1 MTDQRPVSR
10 RLFLQT
16 TALTTTTLARG
27 QSPISIAKPST
38 RRIPEFANAIGIVSA
53 SAHAQLTGR
62 AHGRTFSLLE
72 VPGILRNELDLRVV
86 DLNTSSFPDFS
97 KIDRSYLDKLRT
109 AVSDAGCVMTNLK
122 MNQRGL
128 DMNSPDKQVRDKA
141 LNEYKRSIDIAS
153 QLGCRWARP
162 LPAKSKPA
170 MQIHISSYREL
181 CEYGAERNVTLLV
194 ENFGWMQAEAD
205 SVAKLVKAIGGNV
218 AAGVDTGNWNSNEV
232 RYPGLTKSFPL
243 AVTCDFKA
251 RRFGPN
257 GEHNEYD
264 LRRCFDIAWASG
276 FRGPWALE
284 HSNSNTKALLAGFA
298 KLRDM
303 LRKWTTEN
311 SANDK

>member
-1 MTDQRPVSR
+1 MTDRRPIDR
-10 RLFLQT
+10 RRFLQT
-16 TALTTTTLARG
+16 TALTTATLASG
-27 QSPISIAKPST
+27 QSRIASAKPST
-38 RRIPEFANAIGIVSA
+38 QQIPELANAIGIVSA

-62 AHGRTFSLLE
+62 AQGRTFSLLDI
-72 VPGILRNELDLRVV
+72 PRILRDELDLRVV

-97 KIDRSYLDKLRT
+97 KVDQSYLDKLRK
-109 AVSDAGCVMTNLK
+109 AVDDAGCVMTNLK
-122 MNQRGL
+122 MNQRGI
-128 DMNSPDKQVRDKA
+128 DMNSPDKQVRDNA
-141 LNEYKRSIDIAS
+141 LSEYKRSIDIAS

-162 LPAKSKPA
+162 LPAKPKPD
-170 MQIHISSYREL
+170 MKIHIESYREL
-181 CEYGAERNVTLLV
+181 CDYGAERNVTLLV
-194 ENFGWMQAEAD
+194 ENFGWMQSDAD

-218 AAGVDTGNWNSNEV
+218 AAGVDTGNWNGNEV
-232 RYPGLTKSFPL
+232 RYPGLEKSFPL

-284 HSNSNTKALLAGFA
+284 HSNPDTKALLSGFA

-303 LRKWTTEN
+303 LRKWTAEN
-311 SANDK
+311 SADDK

>member
-1 MTDQRPVSR
+1 MADRRPIDR
-10 RLFLQT
+10 RRFLQT
-16 TALTTTTLARG
+16 TALTTATLASG
-27 QSPISIAKPST
+27 QSRIARAKPSAQQ
-38 RRIPEFANAIGIVSA
+38 IPELANAIGIVSA

-62 AHGRTFSLLE
+62 AQGRTFSLLDI
-72 VPGILRNELDLRVV
+72 PGILRNELNLRVV

-97 KIDRSYLDKLRT
+97 KVDQTYLDKLRK
-109 AVSDAGCVMTNLK
+109 AVDDAGCVMTNLK
-122 MNQRGL
+122 MNQRGI
-128 DMNSPDKQVRDKA
+128 DMNSPDKQIRDKA
-141 LNEYKRSIDIAS
+141 LTEYKRSIDIAS

-162 LPAKSKPA
+162 LPAKPKPN
-170 MQIHISSYREL
+170 MQIHIESYREL
-181 CEYGAERNVTLLV
+181 CDYGAERNVTLLV
-194 ENFGWMQAEAD
+194 ENFGWMQSDAD

-218 AAGVDTGNWNSNEV
+218 AAGIDTGNWNGNEV
-232 RYPGLTKSFPL
+232 RYPGLEKSFPL

-284 HSNSNTKALLAGFA
+284 HSNPDTKALLSGFA

-303 LRKWTTEN
+303 LRKWTAEN
-311 SANDK
+311 SADDK